1 MDPQKEKIKD
11 LIKLA
16 KLHYR
21 HKKYEKAL
29 EYFKEAAELGDPLAQ
44 YFTASMH
51 DEARGTPLDY
61 ARAAFWYG
69 LAAEQG
75 DPSAQCRLGQM
86 YRDGEGVGKDSE
98 KSLYWFTKAA
108 EQGCLGAPPHLRTKY
123 AKKKGQIL
131 L

>member
-16 KLHYR
+16 KQHYR
-21 HKKYEKAL
+21 HKKYDKAL
-29 EYFKEAAELGDPLAQ
+29 GLFREAAELGDPIAQ
-44 YFTASMH
+44 YFTGMMH
-51 DEARGTPLDY
+51 DEGVGIPQDY
-61 ARAAFWYG
+61 IKAVFWYTQ
-69 LAAEQG
+69 AAEQG

-86 YRDGEGVGKDSE
+86 FGSGEGIGKDSE